1 MKYIKSAISEINRS
15 LRFVDIYLIL
25 IKSLVLLVVFY
36 LFFFIFEVDTIYAF
50 IPAFIY
56 FVSSIFVEIR
66 IDQVKK
72 LEKKFPHLN
81 EKLIT
86 ARDYVDKDNVV
97 LNALEQDILQNLKKV
112 SISSFMSVSRTYIMI
127 FLLILSVGSSLY
139 ISSQDKRL
147 IDFNDVVQDAIK
159 RFERQDEEQPEE
171 GLFEQT
177 EASIMEVG
185 NERVEVEIN
194 PVGMDFDFNDVTE
207 DQEYEFTTSFP
218 KDIFISSGAS
228 YEETFTEEQQELIRR
243 YFERKNG

>member
-1 MKYIKSAISEINRS
+1 MKYIQKALEEINRA
-15 LRFVDIYLIL
+15 LRGIDIFLIL

-36 LFFFIFEVDTIYAF
+36 LFFFIFEVDTYYAF
-50 IPAFIY
+50 IPAFVY

-66 IDQVKK
+66 IDQVRK
-72 LEKKFPHLN
+72 LEKKFPRLN

-86 ARDYVDKDNVV
+86 ARDYKNRDNVV
-97 LNALEQDILQNLKKV
+97 LDALEQDILQNLKKAP
-112 SISSFMSVSRTYIMI
+112 ISSFLSLPRTYIMV

-139 ISSQDKRL
+139 IASQDKRL
-147 IDFNDVVQDAIK
+147 IDFNEVMRDAVK
-159 RFERQDEEQPEE
+159 RFEKQEEERPEE
-171 GLFEQT
+171 GMFEQK

-207 DQEYEFTTSFP
+207 DADYEFSTSFP

-228 YEETFTEEQQELIRR
+228 YEEEFTEEQQELIRR